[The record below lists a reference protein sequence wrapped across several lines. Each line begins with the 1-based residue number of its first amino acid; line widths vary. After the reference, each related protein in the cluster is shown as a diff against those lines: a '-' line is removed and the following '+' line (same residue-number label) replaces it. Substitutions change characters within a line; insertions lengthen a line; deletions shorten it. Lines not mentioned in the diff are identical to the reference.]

1 MNFQV
6 ERRITNRLLIDL
18 LYELPRELYTIE
30 DIEKEVNLFVH
41 LYQAGF

>member
-6 ERRITNRLLIDL
+6 ERRITNTLVVDL
-18 LYELPRELYTIE
+18 LYHLPRELYTIE
-30 DIEKEVNLFVH
+30 DIEKEFNLFVN